1 MNTSEFKF
9 FRRVAKLCPGATL
22 TMLSLMLVFE
32 GSTVTSEAQTSVFV
46 PGNASGCFGSPN
58 DTCVPLVAALTV
70 NGPGTITVT
79 YVSGTVDLGPFSVGP
94 TGGRANVGVGS
105 QYPLQEANAVSGGT
119 LDNIGALIGVF
130 VPTHRVNDHRG
141 FQAVDGT
148 KSVSRVGIKPNLLRF
163 VGESFTFNVR
173 QAGTLYL
180 GINDTL
186 VDDNS
191 GGFTVTVSQP

>member
-1 MNTSEFKF
+1 MNTSKFKF
-9 FRRVAKLCPGATL
+9 FRRIAKLCPGA
-22 TMLSLMLVFE
+22 MLAMLILMLLV
-32 GSTVTSEAQTSVFV
+32 GGASSISTAQTTVFV

-70 NGPGTITVT
+70 SGAGTITVT
-79 YVSGTVDLGPFSVGP
+79 YVSGTVNLGPFSVGP
-94 TGGRANVGVGS
+94 TGGRAVVGAGS

-119 LDNIGALIGVF
+119 LDNVGALIGVF
-130 VPTHRVNDHRG
+130 VPTYRVNDHRG

-163 VGESFTFNVR
+163 IGESFTFNVG

-186 VDDNS
+186 VNDNS